1 MKALKQFS
9 IPFTGLKLGKHQ
21 FEFEIDK
28 SFFDAFEYS
37 LVKIG
42 ALKAMVDLD
51 KQETM
56 LILHFHIEGTIQLS
70 CDKCLAEFAQP
81 IEINERQIVKFA
93 EDELESDDL
102 EIIVLNRKESEI
114 DVSEMIY
121 EYVIVAFPYINNCLQ
136 AGADQKCDPE
146 MLATLEKLATG
157 SAENE
162 EEKSDGVVEKLLY
175 FLWLTDAFM
184 CSTVLAWMLLQE
196 QHVHTTAL
204 SEMWLPNCSERTH

>member
-21 FEFEIDK
+21 FDFEIDK

-37 LVKIG
+37 LVKDG
-42 ALKAMVDLD
+42 LLKVDVELD

-56 LILHFHIEGTIQLS
+56 LILHFHILGTIQLN
-70 CDKCLAEFAQP
+70 CDKCLAEFGQK

-102 EIIVLNRKESEI
+102 EIIVLNRKESEL

-121 EYVIVAFPYINNCLQ
+121 EFINVAIPYINNCDQ
-136 AGADQKCDPE
+136 AGQGQTCDPE
-146 MLATLEKLATG
+146 MIATLEKLSSGATTD
-157 SAENE
+157 E
-162 EEKSDGVVEKLLY
+162 EEKSDDPRWAALKKLK
-175 FLWLTDAFM
+175 
-184 CSTVLAWMLLQE
+184 
-196 QHVHTTAL
+196 
-204 SEMWLPNCSERTH
+204 

>member
-21 FEFEIDK
+21 FDFEIDK

-37 LVKIG
+37 LVKDG
-42 ALKAMVDLD
+42 ALKAKLDLD

-56 LILHFHIEGTIQLS
+56 LLLNFHIWGTIQLN
-70 CDKCLAEFAQP
+70 CDKCLAEFGQP
-81 IEINERQIVKFA
+81 IEIKERQIVKFA

-114 DVSEMIY
+114 DVSEIIY
-121 EYVIVAFPYINNCLQ
+121 EFINVAIPYINNCEQ
-136 AGADQKCDPE
+136 AGTAQKCDPE

-162 EEKSDGVVEKLLY
+162 EEKSDDPRWEALKKLK
-175 FLWLTDAFM
+175 
-184 CSTVLAWMLLQE
+184 
-196 QHVHTTAL
+196 
-204 SEMWLPNCSERTH
+204 

>member
-21 FEFEIDK
+21 FDFEIDK

-37 LVKIG
+37 LVKDG
-42 ALKAMVDLD
+42 ALKVDLELD

-56 LILHFHIEGTIQLS
+56 LLLQFHIAGTIQLN

-81 IEINERQIVKFA
+81 IEINERQIIKFA

-102 EIIVLNRKESEI
+102 EIIVLNRRESEI

-121 EYVIVAFPYINNCLQ
+121 EFINVAVPYINNCEQ
-136 AGADQKCDPE
+136 AGTGQKCDPE
-146 MLATLEKLATG
+146 MLATLDKLASG
-157 SAENE
+157 S
-162 EEKSDGVVEKLLY
+162 EEKEENKIADPRWEALKKLK
-175 FLWLTDAFM
+175 
-184 CSTVLAWMLLQE
+184 
-196 QHVHTTAL
+196 
-204 SEMWLPNCSERTH
+204 

>member
-21 FEFEIDK
+21 FDFDIDK

-37 LVKIG
+37 LVKNG
-42 ALKAMVDLD
+42 ALKVEVELD

-56 LILHFHIEGTIQLS
+56 LILHFHIVGTIQLN
-70 CDKCLAEFAQP
+70 CDKCLSEFAQK

-102 EIIVLNRKESEI
+102 EIIVLNRKESEL

-121 EYVIVAFPYINNCLQ
+121 EFINVAIPYISNCEQ
-136 AGADQKCDPE
+136 AGTDQKCDPE
-146 MLATLEKLATG
+146 MLATLEKLASG
-157 SAENE
+157 NAEQE
-162 EEKSDGVVEKLLY
+162 EEQNDDPRWEALKKLK
-175 FLWLTDAFM
+175 
-184 CSTVLAWMLLQE
+184 
-196 QHVHTTAL
+196 
-204 SEMWLPNCSERTH
+204 

>member
-21 FEFEIDK
+21 FDFEIDK

-37 LVKIG
+37 LVKDG
-42 ALKAMVDLD
+42 ALKVELELD

-56 LILHFHIEGTIQLS
+56 LLLNFQIKGTIQLN
-70 CDKCLAEFAQP
+70 CDKCLSEFAQS
-81 IEINERQIVKFA
+81 IEIKERQIVKFA

-121 EYVIVAFPYINNCLQ
+121 EFINVAIPYINNCEQ
-136 AGADQKCDPE
+136 AGNNQKCDPE
-146 MLATLEKLATG
+146 MLATLEKLASG
-157 SAENE
+157 H
-162 EEKSDGVVEKLLY
+162 VEKE
-175 FLWLTDAFM
+175 D
-184 CSTVLAWMLLQE
+184 E
-196 QHVHTTAL
+196 QNDDPRWEAL
-204 SEMWLPNCSERTH
+204 KKLK